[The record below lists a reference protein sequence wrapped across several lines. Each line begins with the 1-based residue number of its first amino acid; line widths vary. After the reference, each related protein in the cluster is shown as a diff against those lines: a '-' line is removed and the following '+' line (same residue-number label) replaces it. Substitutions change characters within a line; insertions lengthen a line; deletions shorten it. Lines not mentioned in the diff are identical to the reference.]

1 MFMLSL
7 ALLHSPVAVYAA
19 DDDEDSYLEEG
30 DSDKGGKSKKKS
42 KKAEG
47 QVREIVRGFY
57 AKAHAGAALYILPPF
72 SSAVSSG
79 TLVNL
84 AVGQDFVDNER
95 TSMSWEIGLAQ
106 GLHNGAE
113 WEAQAQAGCTF
124 AGGVA
129 PCVEGDLRTYSLI
142 VNYEASYYVSRR
154 VGIGVRA
161 GGGVLYSPL
170 LMASSFYA
178 ENVVGEFGGEPG
190 FHNSPKPVVFGGP
203 TLEYYTKLSH
213 LSLGVDVDV
222 SYGFGW
228 SLAVNASGGMKY
240 TF

>member
-19 DDDEDSYLEEG
+19 DDDEDSYLEED
-30 DSDKGGKSKKKS
+30 DSDKGRKSKKKS
-42 KKAEG
+42 TKAEG

-57 AKAHAGAALYILPPF
+57 AKAHAGASLYILPPF
-72 SSAVSSG
+72 SQAVSSG

-95 TSMSWEIGLAQ
+95 SSMAWEIGIAQ
-106 GLHNGAE
+106 GLHNGAD
-113 WEAQAQAGCTF
+113 WELQAG
-124 AGGVA
+124 AGCGIGA
-129 PCVEGDLRTYSLI
+129 PCTEGDLRTYSLT

-170 LMASSFYA
+170 LMSSTFYA
-178 ENVVGEFGGEPG
+178 ENVVGDFGGEPG
-190 FHNSPKPVVFGGP
+190 YHNSPKPVVFGGP

-213 LSLGVDVDV
+213 FSLGVDVDV
-222 SYGFGW
+222 SYGIGW
-228 SLAVNASGGMKY
+228 SMAVNASGGMKY

>member
-19 DDDEDSYLEEG
+19 DDDDSSYLEE
-30 DSDKGGKSKKKS
+30 DDADKGKKSKKKAS
-42 KKAEG
+42 ADEG

-57 AKAHAGAALYILPPF
+57 AKAHAGAAIYVLPPF
-72 SSAVSSG
+72 SAAVSSG

-95 TSMSWEIGLAQ
+95 TSMAWEIGIAQ
-106 GLHNGAE
+106 GLHNGAD
-113 WEAQAQAGCTF
+113 WQAQAQAGC
-124 AGGVA
+124 GVGA
-129 PCVEGDLRTYSLI
+129 PCTEGDLRTYSLTA
-142 VNYEASYYVSRR
+142 NYEASYYVSRR
-154 VGIGVRA
+154 LGLGLRV

-170 LMASSFYA
+170 LMDSGFYQ
-178 ENVVGEFGGEPG
+178 ENVLADFGGEPG
-190 FHNSPKPVVFGGP
+190 MHNAPKPLVFGGP

-213 LSLGVDVDV
+213 FSLDLDVDA
-222 SYGFGW
+222 SYGIGW
-228 SLAVNASGGMKY
+228 GLGVNASGGFKY